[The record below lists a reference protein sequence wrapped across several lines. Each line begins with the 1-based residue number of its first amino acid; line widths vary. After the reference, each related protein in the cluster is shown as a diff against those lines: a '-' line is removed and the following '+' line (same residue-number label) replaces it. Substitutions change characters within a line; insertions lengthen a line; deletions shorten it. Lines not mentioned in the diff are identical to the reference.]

1 MRKRIP
7 LDTAAY
13 KVVEDIR
20 DYSQLG
26 GLKKEQDRVQQ
37 QIYIFNT
44 LMANKQQAIMALLR
58 LQSMGINEEQ
68 ILNMDRLLQQYNI
81 QQHPLQSTP

>member
-1 MRKRIP
+1 MRLKVGIGELLAFRSVVYEKADVERIP

-37 QIYIFNT
+37 QIYMFNA

-58 LQSMGINEEQ
+58 VRG
-68 ILNMDRLLQQYNI
+68 
-81 QQHPLQSTP
+81 